1 MFSNGFHSQAI
12 CQPFRKICICLNGF
26 SYLFIVNISLIEQLG
41 HPFVENISPF
51 KQLGHHL
58 LKNISLFEGLGLFS
72 IIRLVSSV
80 WKVQDWIVLHY
91 LSHRSVL
98 CKCHKSMLYQNQ
110 KWNHAWNNYVYHIK
124 FTVKRNDKGNNLAT
138 CKAARKKLQLCFC
151 VIKWQ

>member
-1 MFSNGFHSQAI
+1 MASVIRLSKTLAHLNSLVTCLLKTSAHSNGLVIRS
-12 CQPFRKICICLNGF
+12 
-26 SYLFIVNISLIEQLG
+26 
-41 HPFVENISPF
+41 
-51 KQLGHHL
+51 
-58 LKNISLFEGLGLFS
+58 LKNISLFKQLGLFS
-72 IIRLVSSV
+72 IKRLVLSV

>member
-1 MFSNGFHSQAI
+1 MASVIRLSKTLAHLNSLVTCLLKTSAHSNGLVIRS
-12 CQPFRKICICLNGF
+12 
-26 SYLFIVNISLIEQLG
+26 
-41 HPFVENISPF
+41 
-51 KQLGHHL
+51 
-58 LKNISLFEGLGLFS
+58 LKNISLFKQLRLFS
-72 IIRLVSSV
+72 IKRLVLSV

>member
-1 MFSNGFHSQAI
+1 MASVIHLSKTLAHLNSLVTCLLKTSAHSNGLVIRS
-12 CQPFRKICICLNGF
+12 
-26 SYLFIVNISLIEQLG
+26 
-41 HPFVENISPF
+41 
-51 KQLGHHL
+51 
-58 LKNISLFEGLGLFS
+58 LKNISLFKQLGLFS
-72 IIRLVSSV
+72 IKRLVLSV

-124 FTVKRNDKGNNLAT
+124 FTVKRNNKGNNLAT